1 MFSDRRRSV
10 FFAAFSLAALAA
22 VSAAAEAPQHPASP
36 GAEVRVPDGTER
48 QMIGETIR
56 SQLTPLNDCYAIRLD
71 KRPSLQG
78 KLMLRFEIDPN
89 GKVANPSANG
99 IDDSALTTCVLERVA
114 KWQFDKPA
122 AGAVLRVTY
131 PVLFKAS

>member
-1 MFSDRRRSV
+1 MFSV
-10 FFAAFSLAALAA
+10 AFCLGALASVPA
-22 VSAAAEAPQHPASP
+22 TAEAPHHPAPP
-36 GAEVRVPDGTER
+36 GPEARAPDGTER

-56 SQLTPLNDCYAIRLD
+56 SQLTPLNDCYARRLER
-71 KRPSLQG
+71 RPSLQG
-78 KLMLRFEIDPN
+78 KLMLRFEIGPD

-99 IDDSALTTCVLERVA
+99 IDDSDLLTCVLERVA

-131 PVLFKAS
+131 PVSFRAS